1 MLTRLAFNDMF
12 GKGWD
17 SSRQESFCWQKWEED
32 DPQFWW
38 VPHVFKKW
46 GHAHDWAKHKRD
58 DKGRYLVFPK
68 SSVSNPKTSELA
80 VGILRLAAY
89 FPIEQ
94 AEYAEQLI
102 QIAKELD
109 EQE

>member
-17 SSRQESFCWQKWEED
+17 SAKQCSFCWQKWEED

-38 VPHVFKKW
+38 VPHVWKKW
-46 GHAHDWAKHKRD
+46 GPPHDWAKHKRD
-58 DKGRYLVFPK
+58 DKGRYVVFPK
-68 SSVSNPKTSELA
+68 STINKTTSELA
-80 VGILRLAAY
+80 THILRLAMF
-89 FPIEQ
+89 FPTEQ